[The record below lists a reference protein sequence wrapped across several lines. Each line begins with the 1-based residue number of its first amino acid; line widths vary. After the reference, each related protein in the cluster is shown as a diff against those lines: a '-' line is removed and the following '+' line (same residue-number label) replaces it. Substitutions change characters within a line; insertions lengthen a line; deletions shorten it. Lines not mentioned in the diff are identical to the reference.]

1 MSLRP
6 QVVRVDL
13 NAPDREALFRTL
25 VADLH
30 EHGCLSDRE
39 GAVRGLLEREAVQST
54 GTGGGIAFPHAR
66 VAGCPEPVVAAARLS
81 RAIDFDAPDGQPV
94 DLVFLLLGPPDD
106 PAAHVR
112 LLAAI
117 ARIVKREDVVQ
128 ALRAADGADAYAAIL
143 VAA

>member
-13 NAPDREALFRTL
+13 DNPDRESLFRTL

-30 EHGCLSDRE
+30 ERGCLSDPD
-39 GAVRGLLEREAVQST
+39 GAVQRLRERERVQST

-66 VAGCPEPVVAAARLS
+66 AEGCPRPVVAAARL
-81 RAIDFDAPDGQPV
+81 REAIDFDAPDGQPV

-117 ARIVKREDVVQ
+117 ARIVKREDVVE
-128 ALRAADGADAYAAIL
+128 ALRAADGAEAFGAIL
-143 VAA
+143 AAG